1 MREAAREGEDALGA
15 GATTPAHAGTPV
27 VPAQSCLPEALR
39 NKDESIMV
47 LEREIDH
54 LVCMCSRFCRDP

>member
-1 MREAAREGEDALGA
+1 
-15 GATTPAHAGTPV
+15 